1 MRVLLK
7 KEIAMDKFIRE
18 IRVFDLYRYFA
29 LPLFLLLLDS
39 AFIVL
44 DVIFLSGIV
53 RYAILAVLIFA
64 LYFILKYL
72 VIGSVLM
79 YKAFAPMEVRDR
91 CRFEPTCSTYMIIAV
106 KKYGLFIGVYKGIRR
121 LLRCHP
127 PNGGEDYP

>member
-39 AFIVL
+39 ALIVL

-106 KKYGLFIGVYKGIRR
+106 KKYGLFRGVFKGIKRIT
-121 LLRCHP
+121 RCHE
-127 PNGGEDYP
+127 PNGGVDLP